1 MGYSYTRF
9 SDIPLTDILG
19 INNAQTVEVFYNI
32 EVTPWLH
39 ITPDLQVLINPG
51 GVDDRDVAV
60 VYGLR
65 MQMTF

>member
-1 MGYSYTRF
+1 
-9 SDIPLTDILG
+9 
-19 INNAQTVEVFYNI
+19 VELFYNI

-39 ITPDLQVLINPG
+39 VTPDVQILIDAG

-65 MQMTF
+65 MQMSF